1 MNAVCSLALL
11 AVVFLAHALTA
22 QTPLSAA
29 TPPESTA
36 QLIKVS
42 GELARLKELA
52 GRTDGVDRW
61 EVLWLH
67 EHITEQVMSASLQVD
82 ATLAQIDNEIAR
94 ANEVR
99 GFLSDRRDR
108 VVSRTNLLGIL
119 LGGAVGA
126 T

>member
-1 MNAVCSLALL
+1 MNAVCSVAILAILLL
-11 AVVFLAHALTA
+11 ARALPA
-22 QTPLSAA
+22 QTPPSA

-42 GELARLKELA
+42 GELERLKQLA
-52 GRTDGVDRW
+52 GQTDGIDRW

-67 EHITEQVMSASLQVD
+67 ERITEQVMSASLQVD

-99 GFLSDRRDR
+99 GYLADRRDR
-108 VVSRTNLLGIL
+108 SVSRTNLLGVL
-119 LGGAVGA
+119 LG
-126 T
+126 